1 MTLIDFSRD
10 LEIVLREVSY
20 TFSCNTSKVDCRLT
34 SKEGAEASFTAYG
47 YGSGVCAIDEVNKY
61 IRQYFSSQ
69 GYFVVN
75 QLTAP
80 LFSNSMLPIQGIFRI
95 KVNFSRKRICHMV
108 GVRRYNYEY
117 YK

>member
-1 MTLIDFSRD
+1 MPFLFCICFFLCILLLYVTEFVGGGLVMTLIDFSRD

-61 IRQYFSSQ
+61 IR
-69 GYFVVN
+69 
-75 QLTAP
+75 
-80 LFSNSMLPIQGIFRI
+80 
-95 KVNFSRKRICHMV
+95 
-108 GVRRYNYEY
+108 
-117 YK
+117 